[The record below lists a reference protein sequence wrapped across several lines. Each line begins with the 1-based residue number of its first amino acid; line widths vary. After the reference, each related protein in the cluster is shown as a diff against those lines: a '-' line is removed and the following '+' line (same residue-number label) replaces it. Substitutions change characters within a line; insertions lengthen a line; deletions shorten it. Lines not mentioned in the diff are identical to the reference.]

1 MSWCTNFLWSRC
13 PSLPINITPSLTP
26 HHPSYGYFLGNSEIS
41 LSAARWERS
50 LLNPSRQ
57 YLINTSGIERVPVWS
72 AGRGWGQRGGGDKK
86 RKKQTGRTLYLAVE
100 LSPSVSLS
108 WIIIVWQRVSCR
120 AEVAGMHCSPPP
132 HPSPHSPPPPASP
145 TDKVANYCA
154 AGWRDTK
161 SAHYSADTLSA
172 RQIVEGRS
180 ENVGEGF
187 FGPKW
192 IQKAVRRG
200 CFTGN
205 VSPCELCWWQNRP
218 DEASILPGDKITH
231 SRCTSSLTNLGLK
244 EAAQTIEAAHRNVS
258 KWCVMTF
265 LCV

>member
-132 HPSPHSPPPPASP
+132 HPSPPLPSPASISNRQSC
-145 TDKVANYCA
+145 KLLCCGVAWHEERALLRRHIISA
-154 AGWRDTK
+154 ADRRGQIGKCGGGIFRTKMDTK
-161 SAHYSADTLSA
+161 S
-172 RQIVEGRS
+172 S
-180 ENVGEGF
+180 ET
-187 FGPKW
+187 
-192 IQKAVRRG
+192 RLLYR
-200 CFTGN
+200 
-205 VSPCELCWWQNRP
+205 
-218 DEASILPGDKITH
+218 
-231 SRCTSSLTNLGLK
+231 
-244 EAAQTIEAAHRNVS
+244 
-258 KWCVMTF
+258 
-265 LCV
+265 